1 MAYFI
6 FGFSTMVMFVA
17 LAVLLHLQFGVTGI
31 VNFGIAGFWGL
42 GMYSFGVFLVQFGF
56 PYGVSLLLA
65 TALTGVLAFAL
76 GRVILD
82 MDGQAVL
89 VATLAF
95 ATIVMHLVTTEKW
108 LTEGVKGLGT
118 IRYPFDLGRST
129 EAVFLLIVVVITIA
143 IILYAYKLHSAPYGR
158 LLLAIKD
165 NETLARSLSKPT
177 FHQKLI
183 FFTITST
190 VMGFLGA
197 LNGSINQFLIPRM
210 LGPGVTFTVWI
221 ALILGGYRR
230 VLGGLIGAVAAIGLF
245 DLVIETYTPIP
256 AKYAQMVPA
265 IKLMLYGLTLMLVI
279 LFRPLGI
286 LGDIKRSYHRG

>member
-6 FGFSTMVMFVA
+6 FGLSTMVMFAA
-17 LAVLLHLQFGVTGI
+17 LAVLLHLQFGLTGI
-31 VNFGIAGFWGL
+31 VNFGIAGFWGF
-42 GMYSFGVFLVQFGF
+42 GMYSFGVFIVKYNL

-65 TALTGVLAFAL
+65 TVITGALAL
-76 GRVILD
+76 GLGCVILD
-82 MDGQAVL
+82 LDGQAVL

-95 ATIVMHLVTTEKW
+95 ATIVMHLVTSEKW

-118 IRYPFDLGRST
+118 IHYPFDLGRNT
-129 EAVFLLIVVVITIA
+129 EAVFLLIVVVITLA
-143 IILYAYKLHSAPYGR
+143 IILYASKLHSAPYGR

-165 NETLARSLSKPT
+165 NETLARGLSKPT

-183 FFTITST
+183 FFTVTCT

-197 LNGSINQFLIPRM
+197 LSGSINQFLTPRM

-245 DLVIETYTPIP
+245 DLVIETYVPIP
-256 AKYAQMVPA
+256 AAYAQLVPA
-265 IKLMLYGLTLMLVI
+265 LKLMLYGLTLMLVI

-286 LGDIKRSYHRG
+286 LGDRKRSYHRG